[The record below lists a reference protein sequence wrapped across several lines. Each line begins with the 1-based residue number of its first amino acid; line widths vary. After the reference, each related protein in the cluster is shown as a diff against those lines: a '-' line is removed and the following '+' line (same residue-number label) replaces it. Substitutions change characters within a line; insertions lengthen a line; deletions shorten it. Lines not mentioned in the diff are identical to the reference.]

1 MEFNITTI
9 NDIVNFDNMINKNYM
24 TELRK
29 NILSIDYQILEYK
42 INNMRYQCFNH
53 IQSFEDLNKLK
64 SLDFINFIIDNRY
77 DIKNILT
84 FKDDKSFSDIEVT
97 KLINIKNFNSWF
109 NFYSIVAIISKSM
122 AQKK

>member
-9 NDIVNFDNMINKNYM
+9 NDIVNFDNIINQNYLK
-24 TELRK
+24 ELKK

-42 INNMRYQCFNH
+42 INNMRYECFNH

-64 SLDFINFIIDNRY
+64 FFDFINFIIDNRY
-77 DIKNILT
+77 DIQNLIT
-84 FKDDKSFSDIEVT
+84 FKDDKNLSDIEVT
-97 KLINIKNFNSWF
+97 RLINIKNFNSWF
-109 NFYSIVAIISKSM
+109 NYYSIIAIISKSM